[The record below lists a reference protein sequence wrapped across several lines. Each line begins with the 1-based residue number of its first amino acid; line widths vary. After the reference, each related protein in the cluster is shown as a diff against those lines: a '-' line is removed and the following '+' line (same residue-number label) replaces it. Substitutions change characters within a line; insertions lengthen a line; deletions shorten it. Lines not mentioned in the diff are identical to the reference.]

1 MAYAMAGDET
11 TFRIVLE
18 EDDEPGA
25 PSRGESVPGGNVT
38 LSNVGIYQ
46 DIIGGLTSKLNALS
60 KESERSAKV
69 ISSGTDRLAE
79 QFVRGQFGFLPHH
92 EFRRMGQ
99 PLSLGQMLQPD
110 NRREAINQMFAAR
123 YATSPMGSQYAQL
136 GQLFGVGRS
145 PTSQSGIAGVESLLS
160 GRATGMGGA
169 AGGMSA
175 AAAVAQFIGD
185 KIEKV
190 VKLSARFGGEIA
202 DSKPANILDKTAN
215 AAAAVSDKFGQ
226 LGRATGAVV
235 TSMNQMRNSFSQR
248 AQEISGYSGPLAVST
263 AQAEIRRLMFDIR
276 EAQGMGGK
284 YAKFVDAQSRLETS
298 FAQAVQP
305 LKEKGLML
313 LTAVFE
319 RLEKHSAT
327 FEKILNLVGTPA
339 LDILEKVAG
348 MGLLVVDILAAIL
361 GTDVERMNEGR
372 INKNRRDA
380 IEAIGIWTAL
390 TNVPIREP
398 MPGAAPAGPAGGA
411 PMMPVVPDVDTGA
424 GAGGSSGL
432 GDGPAAS
439 GGGAG
444 ALTALIQRAIRY
456 ETTPGGKYYRHPAQK

>member
-25 PSRGESVPGGNVT
+25 PSHRESVPGGLPTNR
-38 LSNVGIYQ
+38 G
-46 DIIGGLTSKLNALS
+46 DGPA
-60 KESERSAKV
+60 
-69 ISSGTDRLAE
+69 SSGDIDSLRQDFGRNVRNLTD

-99 PLSLGQMLQPD
+99 PLTLPQMLQPD
-110 NRREAINQMFAAR
+110 NRRETLNQLFAGR
-123 YATSPMGSQYAQL
+123 YATSPMGSQYAQM
-136 GQLFGVGRS
+136 GQLFGVGKS
-145 PTSQSGIAGVESLLS
+145 ATSQSGIAGVESLLS
-160 GRATGMGGA
+160 GRATGMGGS
-169 AGGMSA
+169 AGGMMAVA
-175 AAAVAQFIGD
+175 AIAQFIGD

-190 VKLSARFGGEIA
+190 VKLSGRVSAEIA
-202 DSKPANILDKTAN
+202 DTKPSNVLDKTAN
-215 AAAAVSDKFGQ
+215 AAASITEHFGQ
-226 LGRATGAVV
+226 LGRATGAVI

-298 FAQAVQP
+298 FAQAIQP

-319 RLEKHSAT
+319 RLEKHSAL
-327 FEKILNLVGTPA
+327 FEDLLNLVGTPA
-339 LDILEKVAG
+339 LDVLEKVAS

-361 GTDVERMNEGR
+361 GTDVERMNEER

-390 TNVPIREP
+390 TAVPIREP
-398 MPGAAPAGPAGGA
+398 MPGAAVAGPAGGA
-411 PMMPVVPDVDTGA
+411 PMMPVVPDIDTGVGS
-424 GAGGSSGL
+424 GAGNAAAAAGPGS
-432 GDGPAAS
+432 AT
-439 GGGAG
+439 GGGIGFAG
-444 ALTALIQRAIRY
+444 RMELYARMASLNQTMDRVRSN
-456 ETTPGGKYYRHPAQK
+456 AQK